1 MLCLKIS
8 LCAQAD
14 VIAGTPAHV
23 ASNPAGVCAGQQG
36 YSFLKTVLRGA
47 GARNKW
53 RRKMNKNK
61 QQNQKPN
68 MSGNNQNTRSD
79 IIREGCMRLTIV
91 SKIGETHRVQHHIN
105 HPTKAT
111 SQGNTGDG
119 KRDIA
124 VRTSSFK
131 SGAKS
136 SSLPVKH
143 TVLVETLKSLT
154 WGTVTCNLTAM
165 MNTVTL
171 KDLAR
176 RALPFM
182 LIPKEIPS
190 KDQTGRQA
198 TLRAKTLV
206 NNTRCYDV
214 LGISKNAT
222 VDDIKKAYKKLAL
235 KSAFFVT
242 RLYVLKGSRWHPDKN
257 PHNKTAAEEMF
268 KKVTDAYAILSD
280 PEKKKLY
287 DAQGEAAFG
296 GDEGDD
302 SGGGQ
307 GFVNPQDI
315 FNAFFSGA
323 GGIFGFDDAG
333 SQSEEVVFMDYEVP
347 RYGSMPSNGYF
358 YVHKDGPQ
366 NRGAARGRGRGG
378 AKNQRRN
385 NGQGGDRNSFRGQGK
400 RGMSKGRR

>member
-1 MLCLKIS
+1 MGSPTNFLVVLMLCLKIS

-68 MSGNNQNTRSD
+68 MSGNNQNTRRDSQGSASHQSSNQGNKPRQHGGWQKGYRSPNQQFQKRRQEFFSASEAYSSGGDFEEFDMGDSD
-79 IIREGCMRLTIV
+79 MQSDSDDEYSDSEGFSSEGSTIYV
-91 SKIGETHRVQHHIN
+91 D
-105 HPTKAT
+105 
-111 SQGNTGDG
+111 SQGNPVEGSDSMQ
-119 KRDIA
+119 
-124 VRTSSFK
+124 VP
-131 SGAKS
+131 SG
-136 SSLPVKH
+136 
-143 TVLVETLKSLT
+143 E
-154 WGTVTCNLTAM
+154 
-165 MNTVTL
+165 
-171 KDLAR
+171 
-176 RALPFM
+176 
-182 LIPKEIPS
+182 
-190 KDQTGRQA
+190 
-198 TLRAKTLV
+198 V

-235 KSAFFVT
+235 K
-242 RLYVLKGSRWHPDKN
+242 WHPDKN